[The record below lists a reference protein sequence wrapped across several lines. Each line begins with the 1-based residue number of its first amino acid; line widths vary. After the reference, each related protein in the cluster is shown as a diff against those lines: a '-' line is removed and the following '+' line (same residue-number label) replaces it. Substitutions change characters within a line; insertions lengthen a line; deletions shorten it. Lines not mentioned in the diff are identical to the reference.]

1 MRRRIGFLQS
11 QNDREE
17 SARSSLWPTHYKLL
31 IHNQEVR
38 TDAGALVLDAPT
50 LPALRQ
56 RLDAWCLESG
66 EVAPV
71 GTGPF
76 RVEDDGTQVEI
87 SEEEMDEALGTSF
100 TGLTGAE
107 DD

>member
-1 MRRRIGFLQS
+1 
-11 QNDREE
+11 
-17 SARSSLWPTHYKLL
+17 
-31 IHNQEVR
+31 
-38 TDAGALVLDAPT
+38 
-50 LPALRQ
+50 
-56 RLDAWCLESG
+56 LDAWCLESG

-107 DD
+107 DVRQRKPPRQRKDDGTPDNL